1 MKFYSLSRHLKCA
14 LLVLLIVANVQLGHA
29 QFVIHPK
36 SSGAQV
42 TPKDARQFIFD
53 ADSARWTFAGRDV
66 AELDSV
72 TGYQDITR
80 TLRSETVYRDDVY
93 KLETDSLPTR
103 IYSIRNGR
111 IYFAPVSQ
119 GGARR
124 YHIRALGKN
133 RRATRGNQAPSY
145 GVGEV
150 LDLKVGNKLLIPCA
164 PVWDAEDEILFANN
178 AKLSA
183 EDSVRMFGKTV
194 VVRDIK
200 YDKQGQLQE
209 IAYEDASRKE
219 FFENLFE
226 EGEVRKPLKDF
237 IFKEG
242 WEPEGNVDVEWKGKE
257 AKYKI
262 ALKYDASESTITAS
276 ITGQPYAKVADAPK
290 VKGASKG
297 KSLSKEKYASKENDA
312 PNDDKGMKDDKG
324 EEDKKKTGSLSGT
337 LAVKIAWDNDPDN
350 NAFLYRIEKD
360 SSGDIVFSS
369 STFDVATKLTVEAEA
384 GSKWSL
390 STKDWGEMGKKLHE
404 GFTLSD
410 IPLYAIPIAGGNLK
424 AGLYLPIVLYA
435 SGEASLTGKATLL
448 EVNTKLG
455 RKMSWDRASY
465 SFDYKERATEF
476 DYKILPKFSG
486 KAKGK
491 LSAGLGFG
499 PSLKLLDAEAR
510 LLITLKGEAE
520 MELSGSWE
528 NTEDLFGKFSA
539 EASPVTI
546 NLWAA
551 AEYKVKV
558 GKLSEWEVS
567 GELYPYYFLKD
578 YQWPKPKQAHALPD
592 KGLLFFDK
600 GPIAQAEY
608 LVTLKDEQYL
618 ALDYD
623 KEKLKVD
630 IRLTDI
636 KAPEGFKT
644 FKLLVKGRYLR
655 DEVLP
660 LTIETRE
667 VATRNVVETH
677 KMLITMQQP
686 HVLSDLDKKVVVSDQ
701 VSLPQKQQ
709 RVFYLSD
716 YLPYK
721 RQLFAMPER
730 YVLSVNNAH
739 VSAKLIEPDVS
750 PFDLRYLQTPEH
762 GYRLVLT
769 ADNEFVGTAQLL
781 IVDRY
786 SKAQSTFR
794 LLSNAFD
801 QNMGKIDDVFGG
813 TLDGRHE
820 GRIHETVQGEQLN
833 GKVKKDPEVGDVA
846 GQPLDGGVKKDP
858 EVGDVGGTEI

>member
-1 MKFYSLSRHLKCA
+1 MKFYSLSRHLKFA
-14 LLVLLIVANVQLGHA
+14 LFVLLIVANVQLGHA

-42 TPKDARQFIFD
+42 TQKDARQFIFD

-72 TGYQDITR
+72 TGYQDVTR

-164 PVWDAEDEILFANN
+164 PVWDAEDEILFANQ

-209 IAYEDASRKE
+209 IAYEDVSTKE
-219 FFENLFE
+219 FFESLSV
-226 EGEVRKPLKDF
+226 EGELRKPLKDF

-242 WEPEGNVDVEWKGKE
+242 WEPELNVEWKGKTQ
-257 AKYKI
+257 KYKI
-262 ALKYDASESTITAS
+262 ALTFDASESTIKLA
-276 ITGQPYAKVADAPK
+276 ITGQPYEEVADASK
-290 VKGASKG
+290 VKGPSKGKSFSKEKGASKD
-297 KSLSKEKYASKENDA
+297 KDA
-312 PNDDKGMKDDKG
+312 PKDDKG
-324 EEDKKKTGSLSGT
+324 EEDDKKTGSLSWT

-360 SSGDIVFSS
+360 NSGDIVFSS

-384 GSKWSL
+384 GSKGSL

-404 GFTLSD
+404 GYTVSD

-435 SGEASLTGKATLL
+435 SAEASLSGKATLL
-448 EVNTKLG
+448 ELNTKLG
-455 RKMSWDRASY
+455 RKMSWDRENL

-486 KAKGK
+486 NAKGK

-499 PSLKLLDAEAR
+499 PSLKLLDGEGR
-510 LLITLKGEAE
+510 LLVTLKGEAE
-520 MELSGSWE
+520 MELSGSWDK
-528 NTEDLFGKFSA
+528 NEDQYGKFSA
-539 EASPVTI
+539 EVSPVTI

-558 GKLSEWEVS
+558 GKLYEWEVS

-578 YQWPKPKQAHALPD
+578 YKWPKPKQTHALPD
-592 KGLLFFDK
+592 KDLLFFDK
-600 GPIAQAEY
+600 GPIVQTEY

-618 ALDYD
+618 TYDCD

-644 FKLLVKGRYLR
+644 FKLIVKGRYLR

-686 HVLSDLDKKVVVSDQ
+686 HVLRDLAKKVVVSDQ

-721 RQLFAMPER
+721 RYLFAMPER

-762 GYRLVLT
+762 GYRLELT

-786 SKAQSTFR
+786 SKARSTFR

-801 QNMGKIDDVFGG
+801 QNMGKVDDVFGG

-820 GRIHETVQGEQLN
+820 GRIHETVLGEELN

>member
-1 MKFYSLSRHLKCA
+1 MKFYSLSRHLKFA
-14 LLVLLIVANVQLGHA
+14 LFVLLIVANVQLGHA

-36 SSGAQV
+36 SSAAQV
-42 TPKDARQFIFD
+42 TQKDARQFIFD

-164 PVWDAEDEILFANN
+164 PVWDAEDEILFANQ

-209 IAYEDASRKE
+209 IAYEDVSTKE
-219 FFENLFE
+219 FFESLSV
-226 EGEVRKPLKDF
+226 EGELRKPLKDF

-242 WEPEGNVDVEWKGKE
+242 WEPELNVEWKGKTQ
-257 AKYKI
+257 KYKV
-262 ALKYDASESTITAS
+262 ALTFDASESTIKVA
-276 ITGQPYAKVADAPK
+276 ITGQPYEEVADASK
-290 VKGASKG
+290 VKGPSKGKSFSKEKGASKD
-297 KSLSKEKYASKENDA
+297 KDA
-312 PNDDKGMKDDKG
+312 PKDKG
-324 EEDKKKTGSLSGT
+324 EEDDKKTGSLSWT

-360 SSGDIVFSS
+360 NSGDIVFSS

-384 GSKWSL
+384 GSKGSL
-390 STKDWGEMGKKLHE
+390 STKDWGEMGKKLQE
-404 GFTLSD
+404 GYTVSD

-435 SGEASLTGKATLL
+435 SAEASLSGKATLL
-448 EVNTKLG
+448 ELNTKLG
-455 RKMSWDRASY
+455 RKMSWDRENL

-476 DYKILPKFSG
+476 DYKIVPKFSG
-486 KAKGK
+486 NAKGK

-499 PSLKLLDAEAR
+499 PSLKLLDGEGR
-510 LLITLKGEAE
+510 LLVTLKGEAE
-520 MELSGSWE
+520 MELSGSWDK
-528 NTEDLFGKFSA
+528 NEDQYGKFSA
-539 EASPVTI
+539 EVSPVTI

-558 GKLSEWEVS
+558 GKLYEWEVS

-578 YQWPKPKQAHALPD
+578 YKWPKPKQTHALPD
-592 KGLLFFDK
+592 KDLLFFDK
-600 GPIAQAEY
+600 GPIVQTEY

-618 ALDYD
+618 TFDCD

-644 FKLLVKGRYLR
+644 FKLIVKGRYLR

-686 HVLSDLDKKVVVSDQ
+686 HVLRDLAKKMVVADQ

-730 YVLSVNNAH
+730 YVLSVDNAH

-762 GYRLVLT
+762 GYRLELT

-786 SKAQSTFR
+786 SKARSTFR

-801 QNMGKIDDVFGG
+801 QNKGTIDDVFGG

-820 GRIHETVQGEQLN
+820 GRIHETVQGEELN
-833 GKVKKDPEVGDVA
+833 GKVKKAPEVGDVA

>member
-1 MKFYSLSRHLKCA
+1 MKNLS
-14 LLVLLIVANVQLGHA
+14 
-29 QFVIHPK
+29 
-36 SSGAQV
+36 
-42 TPKDARQFIFD
+42 
-53 ADSARWTFAGRDV
+53 
-66 AELDSV
+66 
-72 TGYQDITR
+72 GYQDITR

-133 RRATRGNQAPSY
+133 RRATRGKQAPSY
-145 GVGEV
+145 GVGEG

-164 PVWDAEDEILFANN
+164 AVWDAEDEILFANS

-209 IAYEDASRKE
+209 IAYEDVTTKE
-219 FFENLFE
+219 IFENLSV
-226 EGEVRKPLKDF
+226 EGELRKPLKDL
-237 IFKEG
+237 IFNGNREHEFNLEWEG
-242 WEPEGNVDVEWKGKE
+242 KTR
-257 AKYKI
+257 KYKI
-262 ALKYDASESTITAS
+262 ALTFDASESTIKIA
-276 ITGQPYAKVADAPK
+276 ITERSYKEGADAPK
-290 VKGASKG
+290 VKDPSTGKSFAKEKDASKD
-297 KSLSKEKYASKENDA
+297 KDA
-312 PNDDKGMKDDKG
+312 AKDDK
-324 EEDKKKTGSLSGT
+324 EKRETGPISWT
-337 LAVKIAWDNDPDN
+337 LAVKLDLDDNPDN
-350 NAFLYRIEKD
+350 NALGYRIEKD
-360 SSGDIVFSS
+360 RSGDLVFCSLS
-369 STFDVATKLTVEAEA
+369 LDVASKLTVEAEA
-384 GSKWSL
+384 GSKESL

-404 GFTLSD
+404 GLSLTD
-410 IPLYAIPIAGGNLK
+410 IPVYAIPIAGGDLK
-424 AGLYLPIVLYA
+424 LGLYVPIVLYA
-435 SGEASLTGKATLL
+435 SAEASLSGKATLL
-448 EVNTKLG
+448 ELNTKLG
-455 RKMSWDRASY
+455 RKVSWDGVSH
-465 SFDYKERATEF
+465 SFDYEERATEF

-491 LSAGLGFG
+491 LSAGLGIG
-499 PSLKLLDAEAR
+499 PAFKIGDAEAR
-510 LLITLKGEAE
+510 CLIALKGEAE

-528 NTEDLFGKFSA
+528 NSEELDETLKTEA
-539 EASPVTI
+539 ELALK
-546 NLWAA
+546 LWTSVD
-551 AEYKVKV
+551 YLVKG
-558 GKLSEWEVS
+558 GKLLEWEFS
-567 GELYPYYFLKD
+567 GDLSNRLYFVNEEFK
-578 YQWPKPKQAHALPD
+578 WPNPKQTHVLPD

-600 GPIAQAEY
+600 GPIAQTEY

-618 ALDYD
+618 AFDYD

-644 FKLLVKGRYLR
+644 FKLIVKGRYLR

-686 HVLSDLDKKVVVSDQ
+686 HVLRDLAKKVVVSDQ

-750 PFDLRYLQTPEH
+750 PFDLLYLQTPEH
-762 GYRLVLT
+762 GYRLELT

-801 QNMGKIDDVFGG
+801 QNMGTIDDVFGG
-813 TLDGRHE
+813 TLGGRHE
-820 GRIHETVQGEQLN
+820 GRIHEPIPGEELN

-858 EVGDVGGTEI
+858 EVGDVGGMEI

>member
-42 TPKDARQFIFD
+42 TQKDARQFIFD

-209 IAYEDASRKE
+209 IAYEDASTKE
-219 FFENLFE
+219 IFENLSV
-226 EGEVRKPLKDF
+226 EGEVRKPLKDL
-237 IFKEG
+237 IFNGNREHEFNLEWEG
-242 WEPEGNVDVEWKGKE
+242 KTR
-257 AKYKI
+257 KYKV
-262 ALKYDASESTITAS
+262 ALTFDASESTIKAS
-276 ITGQPYAKVADAPK
+276 ITERSYKEGTDASK
-290 VKGASKG
+290 VKDPSKG
-297 KSLSKEKYASKENDA
+297 KSLAKEKDASKDKDA
-312 PNDDKGMKDDKG
+312 AKDDK
-324 EEDKKKTGSLSGT
+324 EKRETGPISWT
-337 LAVKIAWDNDPDN
+337 LAVKLDLDDNPDN
-350 NAFLYRIEKD
+350 NAFRYRIEKD
-360 SSGDIVFSS
+360 RSGDLVFCSLS
-369 STFDVATKLTVEAEA
+369 LDVDSKLTVEAEA
-384 GSKWSL
+384 GSKGSL

-404 GFTLSD
+404 GLSLTD
-410 IPLYAIPIAGGNLK
+410 IPVYAIPIAGGNLK
-424 AGLYLPIVLYA
+424 LGLYVPIVLYA
-435 SGEASLTGKATLL
+435 SGEASLSGKATLL
-448 EVNTKLG
+448 ELNTKLG
-455 RKMSWDRASY
+455 RKVSWDGVSH
-465 SFDYKERATEF
+465 SFDYEERATEF

-491 LSAGLGFG
+491 LSAGLGIG
-499 PSLKLLDAEAR
+499 PAFKIGDAQAR
-510 LLITLKGEAE
+510 FLIALKGEAE

-528 NTEDLFGKFSA
+528 NSEELDETLKTEA
-539 EASPVTI
+539 ELTLK
-546 NLWAA
+546 LWSSVD
-551 AEYKVKV
+551 YLVK
-558 GKLSEWEVS
+558 GGELLEWEFS
-567 GELYPYYFLKD
+567 GDLSNRLYFVNEEFK
-578 YQWPKPKQAHALPD
+578 WPKPKQAHALPD

-644 FKLLVKGRYLR
+644 FKLIVKGRYLR

-686 HVLSDLDKKVVVSDQ
+686 HVLRDLAKKMVVSDQ

-716 YLPYK
+716 YLPFK

-750 PFDLRYLQTPEH
+750 PFDLLYLQTPEH
-762 GYRLVLT
+762 GYRLELT

-786 SKAQSTFR
+786 SKARSTFR

-801 QNMGKIDDVFGG
+801 QNKGTIDDVFGG

-820 GRIHETVQGEQLN
+820 GRIHETVQGEELN

-846 GQPLDGGVKKDP
+846 GQPLDGGVKKNP

>member
-1 MKFYSLSRHLKCA
+1 MKFYSLSRHLKSA
-14 LLVLLIVANVQLGHA
+14 LLVLLIVANVQLAHA

-36 SSGAQV
+36 SSAAQV
-42 TPKDARQFIFD
+42 TQKDARQFIFD

-72 TGYQDITR
+72 TGYQDVTR

-119 GGARR
+119 GGTRR

-133 RRATRGNQAPSY
+133 GRATRGNQAPSY

-150 LDLKVGNKLLIPCA
+150 VDLKVGNKLLIPCA
-164 PVWDAEDEILFANN
+164 PVWDAEDEILFANQ

-209 IAYEDASRKE
+209 IAYEDVTTKE
-219 FFENLFE
+219 IFENLSV
-226 EGEVRKPLKDF
+226 EGELRKPLKDL
-237 IFKEG
+237 IFN
-242 WEPEGNVDVEWKGKE
+242 GNREHEFTLEWKGLSQ
-257 AKYKI
+257 KYKI
-262 ALKYDASESTITAS
+262 ALNFDESESTIKAS
-276 ITGQPYAKVADAPK
+276 ITGRPYEKVANASK
-290 VKGASKG
+290 VKGSSKG
-297 KSLSKEKYASKENDA
+297 EILAKEKDSSKDKDAS
-312 PNDDKGMKDDKG
+312 KDDKG
-324 EEDKKKTGSLSGT
+324 EEDDKKTGSLSWT
-337 LAVKIAWDNDPDN
+337 IAVKLALDDDPDN

-360 SSGDIVFSS
+360 SSGDMVFSS

-384 GSKWSL
+384 GSKGSL

-404 GFTLSD
+404 GLSLTD
-410 IPLYAIPIAGGNLK
+410 IPVYAIPIAGGDLK
-424 AGLYLPIVLYA
+424 LGLYVPIVLYA
-435 SGEASLTGKATLL
+435 SAEASLSGKATLL
-448 EVNTKLG
+448 ELNTKLG
-455 RKMSWDRASY
+455 RKMSWDRENL

-476 DYKILPKFSG
+476 DYKILPKLSG
-486 KAKGK
+486 KVKGN
-491 LSAGLGFG
+491 LSAGVGIG
-499 PSLKLLDAEAR
+499 PAIKIGDAEAR
-510 LLITLKGEAE
+510 LLIALKGETE

-528 NTEDLFGKFSA
+528 NSEELYGTFKPEVELSFK
-539 EASPVTI
+539 
-546 NLWAA
+546 LWTSL
-551 AEYKVKV
+551 EYLVKG
-558 GKLSEWEVS
+558 GKLLEWEFS
-567 GELYPYYFLKD
+567 GDLSNRFYFVNEESKK
-578 YQWPKPKQAHALPD
+578 PKPKQTHALPD
-592 KGLLFFDK
+592 KDLLFFDK
-600 GPIAQAEY
+600 GPIAHAEY
-608 LVTLKDEQYL
+608 LVTLKDEQYW
-618 ALDYD
+618 AFDYD

-630 IRLTDI
+630 IRLADI

-644 FKLLVKGRYLR
+644 FKLIVKGRYLR

-686 HVLSDLDKKVVVSDQ
+686 HVLRDLAKKMVVADQ

-716 YLPYK
+716 YLPFK

-730 YVLSVNNAH
+730 YVLSVDNAH

-762 GYRLVLT
+762 GYRLELT

-786 SKAQSTFR
+786 SKARSTFR

-801 QNMGKIDDVFGG
+801 QNKGTIDDVFGG

-820 GRIHETVQGEQLN
+820 GRIHETVQGEELN
-833 GKVKKDPEVGDVA
+833 GKVKKDSEVGDVA

>member
-1 MKFYSLSRHLKCA
+1 MKFYSLSRHLKSA

-36 SSGAQV
+36 SSAAQV

-164 PVWDAEDEILFANN
+164 PVWDAEDEILFANQ

-209 IAYEDASRKE
+209 IAYEDVSTKE
-219 FFENLFE
+219 FFESLSV

-242 WEPEGNVDVEWKGKE
+242 WEPELNVEWKGKTQ
-257 AKYKI
+257 KYKV
-262 ALKYDASESTITAS
+262 ALTFDASESTIKVA
-276 ITGQPYAKVADAPK
+276 ITGQPYEEVADASK
-290 VKGASKG
+290 VKGPSKGKSFSKEKGASKD
-297 KSLSKEKYASKENDA
+297 KDA
-312 PNDDKGMKDDKG
+312 PKDDKGKKDDKG
-324 EEDKKKTGSLSGT
+324 EEDDKKTGSLSWT

-360 SSGDIVFSS
+360 NSGDIVFSS

-384 GSKWSL
+384 GSKGSL
-390 STKDWGEMGKKLHE
+390 STKDWGEMGKKLQE
-404 GFTLSD
+404 GYTVSD

-435 SGEASLTGKATLL
+435 SAEASLSGKATLL
-448 EVNTKLG
+448 ELNTKLG
-455 RKMSWDRASY
+455 RKMSWDRENL

-476 DYKILPKFSG
+476 DYKIVPKFSG
-486 KAKGK
+486 NAKGK

-499 PSLKLLDAEAR
+499 PSLKLLDGEGR
-510 LLITLKGEAE
+510 LLVTLKGEAE
-520 MELSGSWE
+520 MELSGSWDK
-528 NTEDLFGKFSA
+528 NEDQYGKFSA
-539 EASPVTI
+539 EVSPVTI

-558 GKLSEWEVS
+558 GKLYEWEVS

-578 YQWPKPKQAHALPD
+578 YKWPKPKQTHALPD
-592 KGLLFFDK
+592 KDLLFFDK
-600 GPIAQAEY
+600 GPIVQTEY

-618 ALDYD
+618 TYDCD
-623 KEKLKVD
+623 KEKLNVD

-644 FKLLVKGRYLR
+644 FKLIVKGRYLR

-667 VATRNVVETH
+667 LATRNVVETH

-686 HVLSDLDKKVVVSDQ
+686 HVLRDLAKKMVVADQ

-716 YLPYK
+716 YLPFK

-750 PFDLRYLQTPEH
+750 PFDLLYLQTPEH
-762 GYRLVLT
+762 GYRLELT

-786 SKAQSTFR
+786 SKARSTFR

-801 QNMGKIDDVFGG
+801 QNMGKVDDVFGG

-820 GRIHETVQGEQLN
+820 GRIYETVPGEQLN
-833 GKVKKDPEVGDVA
+833 GKVKKDPEVGDV
-846 GQPLDGGVKKDP
+846 
-858 EVGDVGGTEI
+858 EGTEI

>member
-1 MKFYSLSRHLKCA
+1 MKFYSLSRHLKSA

-36 SSGAQV
+36 SSAAQV

-72 TGYQDITR
+72 TGYQDVTR

-164 PVWDAEDEILFANN
+164 PVWDAEDEILFANQ

-209 IAYEDASRKE
+209 IAYEDVSTKE
-219 FFENLFE
+219 FFESLSV
-226 EGEVRKPLKDF
+226 EGELRKPLKDF

-242 WEPEGNVDVEWKGKE
+242 WEPELNVEWKGKTQ
-257 AKYKI
+257 KYKV
-262 ALKYDASESTITAS
+262 ALTFDASESTIKVA
-276 ITGQPYAKVADAPK
+276 ITGQPYEEVADASK
-290 VKGASKG
+290 VKGPSKGKSFSKEKGASKD
-297 KSLSKEKYASKENDA
+297 KDA
-312 PNDDKGMKDDKG
+312 PKDDKG
-324 EEDKKKTGSLSGT
+324 EEDDKKTGSLSWT

-360 SSGDIVFSS
+360 NSGDIVFSS

-384 GSKWSL
+384 GSKGSL
-390 STKDWGEMGKKLHE
+390 STKDWGEMGKKLQE
-404 GFTLSD
+404 GYTVSD

-435 SGEASLTGKATLL
+435 SAEASLSGKATLL
-448 EVNTKLG
+448 ELNTKLG
-455 RKMSWDRASY
+455 RKMSWDRENL

-476 DYKILPKFSG
+476 DYKIVPKFSG
-486 KAKGK
+486 NAKGK

-499 PSLKLLDAEAR
+499 PSLKLLDGEGR
-510 LLITLKGEAE
+510 LLVTLKGEAE
-520 MELSGSWE
+520 MELSGSWDK
-528 NTEDLFGKFSA
+528 NEDQYGKFSA
-539 EASPVTI
+539 EVSPVTI

-558 GKLSEWEVS
+558 GKLYEWEVS

-578 YQWPKPKQAHALPD
+578 YKWPKPKQTHALPD
-592 KGLLFFDK
+592 KDLLFFDK
-600 GPIAQAEY
+600 GPIVQTEY

-618 ALDYD
+618 TFDCD

-644 FKLLVKGRYLR
+644 FKLIVKGRYLR

-686 HVLSDLDKKVVVSDQ
+686 HVLRDLAKKMVVSDQ

-716 YLPYK
+716 YLPFK

-750 PFDLRYLQTPEH
+750 PFDLLYLQTLEH
-762 GYRLVLT
+762 GYRLELT

-786 SKAQSTFR
+786 SKARSTFR

-820 GRIHETVQGEQLN
+820 GRIHETVHGEELN

>member
-36 SSGAQV
+36 SSAAQV
-42 TPKDARQFIFD
+42 TQKDARQFIFD

-164 PVWDAEDEILFANN
+164 PVWDAEDEILFANQ

-209 IAYEDASRKE
+209 IAYEDVSTKE
-219 FFENLFE
+219 FFESLSV

-242 WEPEGNVDVEWKGKE
+242 WEPELNVEWKGKDG
-257 AKYKI
+257 KYKI
-262 ALKYDASESTITAS
+262 ALKIDGSGSTLTAS
-276 ITGQPYAKVADAPK
+276 ITGQPYEKVADASK
-290 VKGASKG
+290 VKGPSKGKSFSKEKGASK
-297 KSLSKEKYASKENDA
+297 EKDA
-312 PNDDKGMKDDKG
+312 PKDDKDTKDDKG
-324 EEDKKKTGSLSGT
+324 EEDDKKNGSLFGT
-337 LAVKIAWDNDPDN
+337 LTVKIALDNDPDN

-360 SSGDIVFSS
+360 SSGDMVFSS

-390 STKDWGEMGKKLHE
+390 STKDWGEMGKNLHE
-404 GFTLSD
+404 GFTLID
-410 IPLYAIPIAGGNLK
+410 IPLYAVPIAGGNLK

-435 SGEASLTGKATLL
+435 SAEASLSGKATLL
-448 EVNTKLG
+448 ELNTKLG
-455 RKMSWDRASY
+455 RKMSWDRASH
-465 SFDYKERATEF
+465 SFNYDERATEF
-476 DYKILPKFSG
+476 DYKIVPKFSG

-491 LSAGLGFG
+491 LSAGLGIG
-499 PSLKLLDAEAR
+499 PAFKIGDAEAR
-510 LLITLKGEAE
+510 LLIALKGEAE
-520 MELSGSWE
+520 MELSGSWDK
-528 NTEDLFGKFSA
+528 NEDQYGKFSA
-539 EASPVTI
+539 EVSPVTI

-551 AEYKVKV
+551 AEYKVKI
-558 GKLSEWEVS
+558 GKLYEWELS

-578 YQWPKPKQAHALPD
+578 YKWPNPKQTHALPD

-600 GPIAQAEY
+600 GPIAHAEY
-608 LVTLKDEQYL
+608 LVTLKDEQYW
-618 ALDYD
+618 AFDYD

-644 FKLLVKGRYLR
+644 FKLIVKGRYLR

-667 VATRNVVETH
+667 LATRNVVETH

-686 HVLSDLDKKVVVSDQ
+686 HVLRDLAKKMVVSDQ

-716 YLPYK
+716 YLPFK

-762 GYRLVLT
+762 GYRLELT

-786 SKAQSTFR
+786 SKARSTFR

-801 QNMGKIDDVFGG
+801 QNKGTIDDVFGG

-820 GRIHETVQGEQLN
+820 GRIHETVQGEELN

>member
-1 MKFYSLSRHLKCA
+1 MKFYSLSRHLKSA
-14 LLVLLIVANVQLGHA
+14 LLVLLIVANVQLAHA

-36 SSGAQV
+36 SSAAQV
-42 TPKDARQFIFD
+42 TQKDARQFIFD

-164 PVWDAEDEILFANN
+164 AAWDAEDEILFANQ

-209 IAYEDASRKE
+209 IAYEDVSTKE
-219 FFENLFE
+219 FFESLSV

-242 WEPEGNVDVEWKGKE
+242 WEPELNVEWKGKTQ
-257 AKYKI
+257 KYKV
-262 ALKYDASESTITAS
+262 ALTFDASESTIKVA
-276 ITGQPYAKVADAPK
+276 ITGQPYEEVADASK
-290 VKGASKG
+290 VKGPSKGKSFSKEKGASK
-297 KSLSKEKYASKENDA
+297 EKDA
-312 PNDDKGMKDDKG
+312 PKDDKG
-324 EEDKKKTGSLSGT
+324 EADDKKTGSLSWT

-360 SSGDIVFSS
+360 NSGDIVFSS

-384 GSKWSL
+384 GSKGSL
-390 STKDWGEMGKKLHE
+390 STKDWGEMGKKLQE
-404 GFTLSD
+404 GYTVSD

-435 SGEASLTGKATLL
+435 SAEASLSGKATLL
-448 EVNTKLG
+448 ELNTKLG
-455 RKMSWDRASY
+455 RKMSWDRENL

-476 DYKILPKFSG
+476 DYKIVPKFSG
-486 KAKGK
+486 NAKGK

-499 PSLKLLDAEAR
+499 PSLKLLDGEGR
-510 LLITLKGEAE
+510 LLVTLKGEAE
-520 MELSGSWE
+520 MELSGSWDK
-528 NTEDLFGKFSA
+528 NEDQYGKFSA
-539 EASPVTI
+539 EVSPVTI

-558 GKLSEWEVS
+558 GKLYEWEVS

-578 YQWPKPKQAHALPD
+578 YKWPKPKQTHALPD
-592 KGLLFFDK
+592 KDLLFFDK
-600 GPIAQAEY
+600 GPIVQTEY

-618 ALDYD
+618 TFDCD

-644 FKLLVKGRYLR
+644 FKLIVKGRYLR

-686 HVLSDLDKKVVVSDQ
+686 HVLRDLAKKMVVADQ

-716 YLPYK
+716 YLPFK

-730 YVLSVNNAH
+730 YVLSVDNAH

-762 GYRLVLT
+762 GYRLELT

-786 SKAQSTFR
+786 SKARSTFR

-801 QNMGKIDDVFGG
+801 QNKGTIDDVFGG

-833 GKVKKDPEVGDVA
+833 GKVKKDPEVGDV
-846 GQPLDGGVKKDP
+846 
-858 EVGDVGGTEI
+858 EGTEI